1 MRIDTAAP
9 LSKSVRIEDLR
20 KYFHL
25 PIVEVARQL
34 GTCTTALKKIC
45 RKNKINKWP
54 YRQIRSIT
62 KSIQSLEMASLN
74 DTLNEDLRIQ
84 YRQQIVT
91 LQNAID
97 ELIKDPNN
105 VVELV
110 NMGLSEEALQ
120 NLRESNAAS
129 MAAATQKNTDG
140 TDCAAGSAVSASS
153 GMPALSSDVPQ
164 ALSSSQQAFSSTA
177 VSSKTSG
184 YALATTGNGGAT
196 GVLNLLQWPKPSA
209 DVQQIMQAAAQLTTQ
224 SGDNISANRKSKAAK
239 RKASELAESGA
250 REDSAT
256 AGAAEGSGTHAGTG
270 ATSGLDGS
278 VDVSQL
284 EGGNLRH
291 KKVEIGDTI
300 ADCSYVSESQRM
312 VFAGPVHL
320 AALQRKK
327 LRPNITRKVVPLME
341 PDIGSNFG
349 IEFIPQFILSILHT
363 SISSSGGG
371 AAVNGNTSNTS
382 GSTAAVEGH
391 HQQNQPGQQTH
402 TNSAADN
409 VVPSGGSVSNVG
421 GSSASA
427 QSGPL
432 SSQSSQP
439 AGQQSA
445 HSSSPSGR
453 SHNSPQQRANGSLP
467 HSAHNNAHNDSPNN
481 AHSSSQ
487 VGYSHSGAQQSILS
501 SAHNTVHSSVH
512 GSTHTS
518 TQDNSQS
525 GTQGTSDAAA
535 RSNETQANISGLFG
549 TAGN

>member
-1 MRIDTAAP
+1 MKSSSAKPITKRLPPFTDRNIRGDNQP

-25 PIVEVARQL
+25 PIVDVARHL

-120 NLRESNAAS
+120 NLRESNAMS
-129 MAAATQKNTDG
+129 MAAATLKESDG
-140 TDCAAGSAVSASS
+140 AESSSSSIGNALPVPISSSSAS
-153 GMPALSSDVPQ
+153 A
-164 ALSSSQQAFSSTA
+164 TA
-177 VSSKTSG
+177 PGSSKAGGG
-184 YALATTGNGGAT
+184 YAVVTTGNGGAT

-209 DVQQIMQAAAQLTTQ
+209 DVQQIMQAAAQLQ
-224 SGDNISANRKSKAAK
+224 SSEGGSSSSRKTSKTAK
-239 RKASELAESGA
+239 RKASELAAEAGGGGTEDMPGMQESGA
-250 REDSAT
+250 HA
-256 AGAAEGSGTHAGTG
+256 GSGA
-270 ATSGLDGS
+270 DGS
-278 VDVSQL
+278 GILDISQL

-300 ADCSYVSESQRM
+300 AECSYVPESQRM
-312 VFAGPVHL
+312 VFTGPVHL

-349 IEFIPQFILSILHT
+349 IEFIPQFILSILHAA
-363 SISSSGGG
+363 IGGSSGGG
-371 AAVNGNTSNTS
+371 DDSHGASS
-382 GSTAAVEGH
+382 GSRSGISNIVLGNVEEHTG
-391 HQQNQPGQQTH
+391 QQQQGQGQQPGQQQVQAPVLQAEAESTVH
-402 TNSAADN
+402 
-409 VVPSGGSVSNVG
+409 
-421 GSSASA
+421 SASV
-427 QSGPL
+427 
-432 SSQSSQP
+432 
-439 AGQQSA
+439 
-445 HSSSPSGR
+445 
-453 SHNSPQQRANGSLP
+453 
-467 HSAHNNAHNDSPNN
+467 SAHNNNINHNSSGNDNTNTSDTISPSHDAQGSGGHLYGQHVSKDSTTAHQALYNSQLHVATD
-481 AHSSSQ
+481 HS
-487 VGYSHSGAQQSILS
+487 AQQLS
-501 SAHNTVHSSVH
+501 SEERTD
-512 GSTHTS
+512 GSATYNSNGKSGVDGQHYVQHT
-518 TQDNSQS
+518 
-525 GTQGTSDAAA
+525 
-535 RSNETQANISGLFG
+535 
-549 TAGN
+549 